1 MEPALV
7 NVQSPKTPRKEID
20 MSKIRTLTAA
30 ILAVAGL
37 VVVQFLVV
45 MPAEA
50 KSAKCTSVAVPGSIG
65 TFVVTCSTRRP

>member
-1 MEPALV
+1 
-7 NVQSPKTPRKEID
+7 
-20 MSKIRTLTAA
+20 MSKIRTLSAA

-50 KSAKCTSVAVPGSIG
+50 KSAKCIAHAVPGSIS
-65 TFVVTCSTRRP
+65 TFVVTCSTKRP

>member
-1 MEPALV
+1 MM
-7 NVQSPKTPRKEID
+7 VQSPKPPGRKFK

-30 ILAVAGL
+30 VLAVASL
-37 VVVQFLVV
+37 VLVQFLVV

-50 KSAKCTSVAVPGSIG
+50 KSAKCTSVAVPGSVG

>member
-1 MEPALV
+1 
-7 NVQSPKTPRKEID
+7 
-20 MSKIRTLTAA
+20 MSKVRTLTAA
-30 ILAVAGL
+30 VLAVASL
-37 VVVQFLVV
+37 VLVQFLVV

>member
-1 MEPALV
+1 
-7 NVQSPKTPRKEID
+7 

-30 ILAVAGL
+30 VLAVGGL
-37 VVVQFLVV
+37 VLVQFLVV

-50 KSAKCTSVAVPGSIG
+50 KSAKCTSVAVPGSVG